1 MVSMGQR
8 SDVGETP
15 PQKAG
20 DLWVDIDEGAL
31 TGWISASPEGG
42 SLYDL
47 TPPAGGTAG
56 IGRAFDLDL
65 FQCCTDATMHRRQ
78 IREADEE

>member
-20 DLWVDIDEGAL
+20 DLWVDIDEGCTHGL
-31 TGWISASPEGG
+31 DPHQPRGRF
-42 SLYDL
+42 SL
-47 TPPAGGTAG
+47 
-56 IGRAFDLDL
+56 
-65 FQCCTDATMHRRQ
+65 
-78 IREADEE
+78 